1 VVAETPHRKKGSLM
15 KKIRDYILKDQTVCV
30 GLEDSKKSWKV
41 CVRSGRIIVNRT
53 SMEAEYEV
61 LRNYFRNNF
70 PGCKIT
76 VMYEAGFRGFELHDK
91 LVADGWKCVVTP
103 PHTVTQEKCS
113 KKKND
118 AIDADRLAKN
128 LENGDYK
135 SCHVPERIVR
145 EDRQVSR
152 LYGQLQKDITRTCS
166 RIRRTIEYHG
176 LERSF
181 SPGDWGRRQYREA
194 EEALLG
200 KLEIGESLR
209 FSLQMLFKEVRLLRQ
224 YQTDVLR
231 KMRELAKSDRYKKSV
246 DLLHTA
252 PGIGKLTSIRL
263 ALEWGD
269 VSRFKRKEEFA
280 AFLGLIP
287 SDYSTG
293 DNEHQGHITKQGNR
307 QVRAWL
313 IECAWIAIRYDP
325 VLLEK
330 FNRVAQDSQ
339 GKMKYKKMAIVAVAR
354 KVAMRLRGIL
364 LSGEP
369 YQIGL
374 IECTKA

>member
-1 VVAETPHRKKGSLM
+1 M
-15 KKIRDYILKDQTVCV
+15 KKIRDYILKGQRIYV
-30 GLEDSKKSWKV
+30 GLEDSKKTWKV
-41 CVRSGRIIVNRT
+41 CVRSGKVIVQRT

-61 LRNYFRNNF
+61 LRNYLRNKF
-70 PGCKIT
+70 PECKIT
-76 VMYEAGFRGFELHDK
+76 VMYEAGFRGFELHDQ

-113 KKKND
+113 KQKND
-118 AIDADRLAKN
+118 PIDARRLAQN

-135 SCHVPERIVR
+135 KCHVPERVMR

-152 LYGQLQKDITRTCS
+152 LYGQIQKDCTRTCN
-166 RIRRTIEYHG
+166 RIRRMIEFHG
-176 LERSF
+176 LERCFPAGEWS
-181 SPGDWGRRQYREA
+181 RRDYREA
-194 EEALLG
+194 EEKVALLMM
-200 KLEIGESLR
+200 GESLR
-209 FSLQMLFKEVRLLRQ
+209 FSLQMLFKQLSQLRQ
-224 YQTDVLR
+224 YQHEVLR
-231 KMRELAKSDRYKKSV
+231 KLRELGKSERYKRTV
-246 DLLHTA
+246 GLLHTA
-252 PGIGKLTSIRL
+252 PGIGKLTAIRL

-287 SDYSTG
+287 GDHSTG
-293 DNEHQGHITKQGNR
+293 DNEHLGHITRQGNR

-313 IECAWIAIRYDP
+313 VECAWVAIRHDP

-330 FNRVAQDSQ
+330 YNRIALNAQGR
-339 GKMKYKKMAIVAVAR
+339 GKFKKVAIVAVAR
-354 KVAMRLRGIL
+354 KLAMRLRGVL
-364 LSGEP
+364 LNGEP

>member
-1 VVAETPHRKKGSLM
+1 M
-15 KKIRDYILKDQTVCV
+15 KKIRDYILKDQRIYV
-30 GLEDSKKSWKV
+30 GLEDSKKTWKL
-41 CVRSGRIIVNRT
+41 CVRSGKIVVQRT
-53 SMEAEYEV
+53 SMEAEYDV
-61 LRNYFRNNF
+61 LRGYFRNKF
-70 PGCKIT
+70 PDCKIT
-76 VMYEAGFRGFELHDK
+76 VIYEAGFRGFELHDK
-91 LVADGWKCVVTP
+91 LVADGWHCVVTP

-118 AIDADRLAKN
+118 VIDADRLAKN

-135 SCHVPERIVR
+135 SCHVPERIAR

-152 LYGQLQKDITRTCS
+152 LYGQIQKDITRTCS
-166 RIRRTIEYHG
+166 RIRRTMEYHG

-181 SPGDWGRRQYREA
+181 PIGDWGRRQYREA
-194 EEALLG
+194 EE
-200 KLEIGESLR
+200 KLAKLTLGESLR
-209 FSLQMLFKEVRLLRQ
+209 FSLQMFFKELRQ
-224 YQTDVLR
+224 LRQLQTETLR
-231 KMRELAKSDRYKKSV
+231 KLRELAKSERYKKSV
-246 DLLHTA
+246 DLLEGA
-252 PGIGKLTSIRL
+252 PGIGKLTAIRL

-293 DNEHQGHITKQGNR
+293 DNEHLGHITKQGNR

-313 IECAWIAIRYDP
+313 IESAWVAIRYDP

-330 FNRVAQDSQ
+330 FNRVAQDAQ
-339 GKMKYKKMAIVAVAR
+339 GKMKFKKMAIVAVAR
-354 KVAMRLRGIL
+354 KLAMRLRGIL

-369 YQIGL
+369 YQVGL
-374 IECTKA
+374 IECAKA